1 MQQTKITLQRLEGFL
16 LKACDILRGK
26 MEASEYKEYI
36 FGMLFLKRLSDVFN
50 EKREELKKEYAYL
63 TPDDLKELLEDKT
76 IYGNTF
82 FVPARSRWYDAW
94 TDDKGHFHPA
104 LQDVKKDVGSALNLA
119 LKQIE
124 QSNDALR
131 GVLSSIDFTAKKGK
145 TSVPDQKWID
155 LINHFN
161 TMPPLVNNNFEF
173 SDLLGAAYEY
183 LIKYFADSA
192 GKKGGQFYT
201 PNTVVRLLVQLIEP
215 QQDMSIYDP
224 TVGSGGMLIQS
235 YQYVEEQDVTN
246 HLPSLYGQENDGTTW
261 VMCKMNM
268 ILHNI
273 PQATIENGDTIEY
286 PILRERG
293 NSTWMRFD
301 RVIANPPFSQNY
313 SALTL
318 KDKKRF
324 PYGFTPDTGKKAD
337 LMFLQHMISSLKP
350 AGKMA
355 TVMPH
360 GVLFRGGAEK
370 DIRSRIIEA
379 NLIEAVIG
387 LPSALFYGTSIPAC
401 IILINKNK
409 PEDMKDNILFI
420 NADAEFAVGKVQNML
435 RPEDIE
441 KISYITKTKEE
452 IPGYSKIVHKDD
464 IVDYDLN
471 IRRYVDNTPPAEPH
485 DVHCH
490 LVGGVPI
497 VEIEATAKQCQKLD
511 FDNSALFVDN
521 EEKYQL
527 FAIDNKQAIKTQV
540 DESEAVNAKF
550 VHMQQNLQAWWDEA
564 REDFA
569 KIATAEATMAGVRA
583 ELLASIKANLLPF
596 GVLDQFQCAGIFV
609 NWWTKI
615 RYDLKTISSVGW
627 VPSLIPD
634 DMIVER
640 YFTAERTEIEQN
652 LNAISENESQ
662 LTGLLESVEF
672 EAEETDDDSEETQDE
687 SSKSAK
693 QIKDYLAAHF
703 KSLAKRPA
711 MQQEHDELKQL
722 LADIKTTETAIKD
735 LKTRDKQL
743 LKELD
748 YKIELKRYG
757 NDELKAEFQTRYN
770 GLWADIQ
777 AADRTPAPANKTEKA
792 NYNKLKK
799 ERADRLEA
807 LRVRLENFDAMML
820 SIGGVISEEEC
831 RELILLKHITLISDE
846 LNRYLNAEKRQ
857 IVALFENLWDKY
869 ALSHKEILAER
880 EITFTSLNKFL
891 TELKYV

>member
-420 NADAEFAVGKVQNML
+420 NADAEYAVGKVQNML